1 MTAEIAEIEGC
12 LWREKINIMWIPL
25 NYSLWIAKTIEVDYR
40 MLSCCIRPNA
50 AYWRISL
57 ACPVQSQGYIL
68 SIPDVSSH
76 CLLYV
81 YGFNS
86 RPCEKYLSDF

>member
-1 MTAEIAEIEGC
+1 MPVFIVKGID
-12 LWREKINIMWIPL
+12 KYL

-68 SIPDVSSH
+68 SISDVQ
-76 CLLYV
+76 LYV
-81 YGFNS
+81 GM
-86 RPCEKYLSDF
+86 CVTAV

>member
-1 MTAEIAEIEGC
+1 MRAC
-12 LWREKINIMWIPL
+12 PL

-57 ACPVQSQGYIL
+57 ACPVQSQGYVL

-76 CLLYV
+76 CLLYMDL
-81 YGFNS
+81 S
-86 RPCEKYLSDF
+86 RDHVKNIYQTFKFLLF

>member
-1 MTAEIAEIEGC
+1 MRAC
-12 LWREKINIMWIPL
+12 PL

-76 CLLYV
+76 CLLSMDLIRDHVKNIYQT
-81 YGFNS
+81 FAF
-86 RPCEKYLSDF
+86 LLF